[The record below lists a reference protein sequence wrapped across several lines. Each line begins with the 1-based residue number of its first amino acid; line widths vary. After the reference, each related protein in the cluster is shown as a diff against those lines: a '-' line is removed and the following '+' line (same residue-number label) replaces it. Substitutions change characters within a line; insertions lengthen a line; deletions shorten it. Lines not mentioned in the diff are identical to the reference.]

1 MVNSAHVRIVEVG
14 AHLIRPEGSMLFS
27 EGEQST
33 SVYAVVSGRI
43 RIDVSTPT
51 GGRLVIAVKEAGEIF
66 GEFGAID
73 GGPRSGTATALTDV
87 ELARVDAGTFLEIVS
102 TDPNLSIAML
112 QAFSRQLRAAVVR
125 TTLRNS
131 YDTTARLVHRLVELS
146 ERHRHHHPTA
156 TQIQLDLTQEDLAG
170 WIGATREATA
180 RSLRTL
186 RESGCVLT
194 GRGRVTIVDLDG
206 LKEIGE

>member
-1 MVNSAHVRIVEVG
+1 MVNSAHARIVEVG
-14 AHLIRPEGSMLFS
+14 ARLLRPQGVMLFS

-33 SVYAVVSGRI
+33 SVYAVVAGRV

-66 GEFGAID
+66 GEFGAVD
-73 GGPRSGTATALTDV
+73 GGPRSGAATALTDV
-87 ELARVDAGTFLEIVS
+87 ELARVDATTFVEIVS
-102 TDPNLSIAML
+102 TDPALSIAML
-112 QAFSRQLRAAVVR
+112 EAFSRQLRAAVAR
-125 TTLRNS
+125 TTRRNS
-131 YDTTARLVHRLVELS
+131 YDTTGRLVHRLVELS
-146 ERHRHHHPTA
+146 ERHRHHHRDA
-156 TQIQLDLTQEDLAG
+156 VEVHLDLTQEDLAG

-186 RESGCVLT
+186 RESGCVVT
-194 GRGRVTIVDLDG
+194 GRGRVTIIDLDA